1 MPSFSTTLHMRT
13 SRSLSLRSMFRGAV
27 LLALV
32 GLISGCA
39 ITPELATRLA
49 TSDRLAEDKARDAGR
64 RPAEVLAFLGIEPG
78 MTVMDVIASGGYY
91 SEVLAEAVGPD
102 GLVYAQNIDFVLK
115 IRGGLNEKAI
125 SARLADDRLP
135 NVQRLNAEFTD
146 LGLPAGS
153 VDVVFTALNM
163 HDIIDGRGP
172 QAAAQVLGAI
182 HEVLAPGGILGIIDH
197 AGDPGKDA
205 LNKELHRIDEARVV
219 AAVEAAG
226 YTVEARSGLLRNVDD
241 DRTTNVFVSEIRGR
255 TDRFIL
261 RARKT
266 N

>member
-1 MPSFSTTLHMRT
+1 
-13 SRSLSLRSMFRGAV
+13 
-27 LLALV
+27 
-32 GLISGCA
+32 
-39 ITPELATRLA
+39 
-49 TSDRLAEDKARDAGR
+49 
-64 RPAEVLAFLGIEPG
+64 

-102 GLVYAQNIDFVLK
+102 GLVYAQNIDFVLQ
-115 IRGGLNEKAI
+115 ISNGVNERAI
-125 SARLADDRLP
+125 SARLADNRLP
-135 NVQRLNAEFTD
+135 NVRRLNAEFTD

-163 HDIIDGRGP
+163 HDIVDGRGP

-182 HEVLAPGGILGIIDH
+182 RKVLVPGGTLGIIDH

>member
-1 MPSFSTTLHMRT
+1 M
-13 SRSLSLRSMFRGAV
+13 
-27 LLALV
+27 LV
-32 GLISGCA
+32 
-39 ITPELATRLA
+39 
-49 TSDRLAEDKARDAGR
+49 
-64 RPAEVLAFLGIEPG
+64 
-78 MTVMDVIASGGYY
+78 
-91 SEVLAEAVGPD
+91 
-102 GLVYAQNIDFVLK
+102 
-115 IRGGLNEKAI
+115 
-125 SARLADDRLP
+125 
-135 NVQRLNAEFTD
+135 
-146 LGLPAGS
+146 
-153 VDVVFTALNM
+153 
-163 HDIIDGRGP
+163 
-172 QAAAQVLGAI
+172 
-182 HEVLAPGGILGIIDH
+182 PGGTLGIIDH

>member
-1 MPSFSTTLHMRT
+1 MPSFSTTLYVRT
-13 SRSLSLRSMFRGAV
+13 SRSISLRSMFRGAV
-27 LLALV
+27 LFAFV

-39 ITPELATRLA
+39 KTPELATRLA
-49 TSDRLAEDKARDAGR
+49 TGDRLADDKARDAGR
-64 RPAEVLAFLGIEPG
+64 RPAEVIAFLGIEPG

-115 IRGGLNEKAI
+115 IRDGVNEKAI
-125 SARLADDRLP
+125 SARLADNRLP
-135 NVQRLNAEFTD
+135 NVQRLNAEFTN
-146 LGLPAGS
+146 LGLPAES
-153 VDVVFTALNM
+153 IDAVFTALNM

-182 HEVLAPGGILGIIDH
+182 REILIPGGILGIIDH

-226 YTVEARSGLLRNVDD
+226 YKVEARSGVLRNVND
-241 DRTTNVFVSEIRGR
+241 DRTTNVFVPKILGR